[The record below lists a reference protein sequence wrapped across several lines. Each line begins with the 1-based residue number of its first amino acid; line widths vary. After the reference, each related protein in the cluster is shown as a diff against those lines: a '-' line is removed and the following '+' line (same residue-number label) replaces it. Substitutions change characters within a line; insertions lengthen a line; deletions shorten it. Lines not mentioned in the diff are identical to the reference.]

1 MKYFGHYVEQ
11 AKIDLFASTGAFWA
25 FGQAQFNEQKKDGVK
40 YVSLG
45 AGCICPKEN
54 VDALLDGLESITAAG
69 VKADVEENGAE
80 AIIKRECFNHECQI
94 SMDSSSAVAALSGHR
109 KQFPDLFSKEA
120 MQAVFSQCFSEAV
133 ENDWF

>member
-45 AGCICPKEN
+45 AGCICPKDQVN
-54 VDALLDGLESITAAG
+54 TLLDGLESITAAG

-80 AIIKRECFNHECQI
+80 AIIKREYFNHECQI

-109 KQFPDLFSKEA
+109 KQFPDLFTEEA
-120 MQAVFSQCFSEAV
+120 MNAVFSNCFKEAV